1 MTSVSSSLPSE
12 ARICPHCKE
21 TILKSASVCPACHH
35 YLQFDAVRTGVS
47 PSICPLRIEGTLR
60 HPDRARPCEYS
71 VVLEVCDEGG
81 EVISRRVMKVGTI
94 HAAEVRTFSVRVEV
108 SSHDKLAV

>member
-1 MTSVSSSLPSE
+1 MISVSSSIPSE

-21 TILKSASVCPACHH
+21 TILKSASACPACHH
-35 YLQFDAVRTGVS
+35 YLQFGAGRTGAS
-47 PSICPLRIEGTLR
+47 TSICPLRIEGTIR
-60 HPDRARPCEYS
+60 HPDREKPCEYS

-81 EVISRRVMKVGTI
+81 EVISRRVMNVGTI

-108 SSHDKLAV
+108 SHYDKDAV

>member
-1 MTSVSSSLPSE
+1 MTSVSSPLPSE

-21 TILKSASVCPACHH
+21 TILKSASVCPACRH
-35 YLQFDAVRTGVS
+35 YLQFDAGRTGVS

-60 HPDRARPCEYS
+60 HPDRSKPCEYS

-94 HAAEVRTFSVRVEV
+94 HAAGVRIFSVRVEV
-108 SSHDKLAV
+108 SSHDKPAV